1 VLLNFPAVPSH
12 APGQPRPQSVTG
24 ETHTQVVSATGTL
37 PTVVPFSVIPP
48 TAVTTTTTS
57 PTVASMSVAPLT
69 VVPTAVTPPTVTA
82 GSMVIACTTMGC
94 RPDVVVLPAF
104 DNKPSASDGK
114 LSAAD
119 STPQSGSLTAK
130 SDKPVDTSIPV
141 TVAVSVAPTV
151 DVVKSAVSA
160 AMTSEASSPPV
171 VIVRQ
176 FEHVKPYTGASSH
189 RSFKEYF
196 ERISKANKWVIKAQR
211 RPST

>member
-1 VLLNFPAVPSH
+1 M
-12 APGQPRPQSVTG
+12 
-24 ETHTQVVSATGTL
+24 SATGNL
-37 PTVVPFSVIPP
+37 PTVVPFSVTPP
-48 TAVTTTTTS
+48 TAVMTTATS
-57 PTVASMSVAPLT
+57 PAVVSMSVAPLT
-69 VVPTAVTPPTVTA
+69 VVPTAVTPPTITA
-82 GSMVIACTTMGC
+82 GSMVIACTSVGC

-104 DNKPSASDGK
+104 DSKLSASGGK

-130 SDKPVDTSIPV
+130 SDKPIDASVPV
-141 TVAVSVAPTV
+141 TVAASVESTV
-151 DVVKSAVSA
+151 DVAKSAAPA
-160 AMTSEASSPPV
+160 ATTSEASSPPV

>member
-1 VLLNFPAVPSH
+1 MLLNLPAVPSH
-12 APGQPRPQSVTG
+12 TPGQPRPQSVIG
-24 ETHTQVVSATGTL
+24 NTHTQLVSATGTL
-37 PTVVPFSVIPP
+37 PTIVPLSVTPP
-48 TAVTTTTTS
+48 TAVTTTPTTPAVVS
-57 PTVASMSVAPLT
+57 TSVAPLT

-82 GSMVIACTTMGC
+82 GSMVIACTMGC

-104 DNKPSASDGK
+104 DSKPLAFDGR